1 MRKIIPVIIGT
12 MFTMPTFAIS
22 VAPVS
27 GASVT
32 DAGQYSGYT
41 CVKVTGSGLPVTD
54 TSLPT
59 TDTSKCSATAAIAY
73 QSNFSGGGVG
83 STVYQKRYC
92 TACKS
97 GYSLET
103 KSAVSTL
110 ARDCKVTWQ
119 ECDVTS
125 TLICEGLECE
135 GIAWWQNSSTTG
147 NETRCNKDTN
157 KCEYRCRSGYYDAGG
172 MTIIGGAN
180 NCKACPTNANCT
192 GGDTL
197 PCCNVGYYMYNNNY
211 NPSISGAQAD
221 YECLR
226 CPALYGVYGTT
237 TSSCPL
243 VAPTP
248 SDITRCFIPPNTDID
263 VTEGTFQFTMN
274 CNYSE

>member
-12 MFTMPTFAIS
+12 MFTMPTFAIY

-59 TDTSKCSATAAIAY
+59 TDTSNCSATAAIAY

-119 ECDVTS
+119 ECSVIS
-125 TLICEGLECE
+125 TLVCDGLECE
-135 GIAWWQNSSTTG
+135 GITWWQNSSTTG
-147 NETRCNKDTN
+147 NEPLCNEDTDR
-157 KCEYRCRSGYYDAGG
+157 CEYRCRSGY
-172 MTIIGGAN
+172 
-180 NCKACPTNANCT
+180 
-192 GGDTL
+192 
-197 PCCNVGYYMYNNNY
+197 
-211 NPSISGAQAD
+211 
-221 YECLR
+221 
-226 CPALYGVYGTT
+226 
-237 TSSCPL
+237 
-243 VAPTP
+243 
-248 SDITRCFIPPNTDID
+248 
-263 VTEGTFQFTMN
+263 
-274 CNYSE
+274 